1 MITVAEILHQQSV
14 DEDDN
19 KIYALK
25 ELTNIDTI
33 SIEVSIIS
41 INRGL

>member
-19 KIYALK
+19 NIYALK

>member
-1 MITVAEILHQQSV
+1 MITVAEILHQQIV

>member
-19 KIYALK
+19 MIYALK